1 LVYLY
6 SPKNKIRKI
15 RFRTINF
22 DYARFYFELI
32 ERFEKIQ
39 NISL

>member
-6 SPKNKIRKI
+6 SPKHKIRKI
-15 RFRTINF
+15 CFRTINF
-22 DYARFYFELI
+22 DDARFYLELI

-39 NISL
+39 KISL